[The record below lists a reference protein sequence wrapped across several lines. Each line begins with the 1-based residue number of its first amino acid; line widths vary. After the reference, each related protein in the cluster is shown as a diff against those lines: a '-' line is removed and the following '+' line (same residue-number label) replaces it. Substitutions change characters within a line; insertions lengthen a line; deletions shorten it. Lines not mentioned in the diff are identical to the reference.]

1 VPPRRLSPTAVA
13 KARRCLHA
21 WFLDC
26 HGDASL
32 KVPADEGLKKL
43 WERGLQFERD
53 VIASIPQ
60 AIEPQW
66 DGKDWDAGYQATIE
80 LMREGPE
87 WIYQGVLVHER
98 GAGLPDL
105 LQRID
110 RPSQLGDHSYRPV
123 DVKSHKRV
131 SIKDRFQLCTYAM
144 FLEPILGYRPEQG
157 AIWLSTWDV
166 ADVNLNADRP
176 VFEGLVDRMVSVSSG
191 SLETSGLRCGEC
203 SSCPWI
209 AHCTEGWYRNESVCL
224 IAGVTSDTARKLS
237 AAGFPSWRDV
247 AASTPQAIARAG
259 AIKQKA
265 ARSHWQGAQAWL
277 ADGPVLKA
285 AVSFPAD
292 VPIHYYDIETYEGCT
307 YLHGVIRVS
316 GDVREE
322 HQFVAR
328 SPGQEGEAWHAFL
341 DYLARD
347 ERAVVWVWSNYERG
361 FARSLWKTHGGNEA
375 GYRHLR
381 DAMVD
386 QCRFT
391 KQHFALPSSSYS
403 IKKVAPLFG
412 FHWDA
417 EDAGGLNSESWYGE
431 WLDSGDEALLA
442 KILRYNLDDVVAMEV
457 IDRELQA
464 AAKAA
469 GGVPGP
475 APVPE
480 DS

>member
-26 HGDASL
+26 HGDPSR

-53 VIASIPQ
+53 VLATIPQ
-60 AIEPQW
+60 AIEPVW
-66 DGKDWDAGYQATIE
+66 DGKDWDAGCRATVD

-110 RPSQLGDHSYRPV
+110 RPSALGDHSYRPV
-123 DVKSHKRV
+123 DVKSHKKV
-131 SIKDRFQLCTYAM
+131 SVKDRFQLCTYAL

-166 ADVNLNADRP
+166 TDVNLSADRTT
-176 VFEGLVDRMVSVSSG
+176 FETLVDSMVAVSG
-191 SLETSGLRCGEC
+191 GTQQTAGLRCGEC
-203 SSCPWI
+203 GSCPWV
-209 AHCTEGWYRNESVCL
+209 AHCSERWYDDESACL
-224 IAGVTSDTARKLS
+224 IAGVSRDVAIRL
-237 AAGFPSWRDV
+237 AEAGFPSWRDV
-247 AASTPQAIARAG
+247 AGSTPQQLVREAG
-259 AIKQKA
+259 IKPKA
-265 ARSHWQGAQAWL
+265 ARSHWVGAQAWL
-277 ADGPVLKA
+277 KGGPVPKK
-285 AVSFPAD
+285 VVTFPTG
-292 VPIHYYDIETYEGCT
+292 VPVHYYDIETYDACT
-307 YLHGVIRVS
+307 YLHGVIRLS

-322 HQFVAR
+322 NQFVAR
-328 SPGQEGEAWHAFL
+328 APSEEGEAWHAFL

-347 ERAVVWVWSNYERG
+347 EEAVVWVWSNYERG
-361 FARSLWKTHGGNEA
+361 FARSLWGTHGGNEA

-381 DAMVD
+381 DSMID
-386 QCRFT
+386 QCQFT
-391 KQHFALPSSSYS
+391 RQHFALPSSSYS

-412 FHWDA
+412 FQWDA
-417 EDAGGLNSESWYGE
+417 DDAGGLNSESWYGE
-431 WLDSGDEALLA
+431 WLESGDQAVLA

-464 AAKAA
+464 V
-469 GGVPGP
+469 GGAPPTVPRRQEEP
-475 APVPE
+475 
-480 DS
+480 